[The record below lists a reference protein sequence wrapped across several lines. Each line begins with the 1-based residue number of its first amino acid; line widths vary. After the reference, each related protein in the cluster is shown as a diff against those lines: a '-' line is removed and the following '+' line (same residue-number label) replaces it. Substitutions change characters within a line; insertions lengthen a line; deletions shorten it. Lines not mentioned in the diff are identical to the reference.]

1 MKPGFLLVGLSSR
14 VLGESEHN
22 MQIYELRSD
31 AASVVAAMR
40 NGAFTADTPQAV
52 DGVAPVDIERTSLIG
67 SARGDAC

>member
-14 VLGESEHN
+14 VLGESERN

-40 NGAFTADTPQAV
+40 NGAQVTRPKLAV
-52 DGVAPVDIERTSLIG
+52 DGEVE
-67 SARGDAC
+67 